1 MKTEFSSTSVRIFAW
16 LSLIANSL
24 IIVSGALVR
33 LTGSGLGCPTWPR
46 CTEDSFVPHGE
57 LGIHG
62 MIEFGNR
69 LITFVVAAAVIMSFL
84 SIWRSVERTPLR
96 MYLAMTIGLGVPLQ
110 AVIGGITVLTDLN
123 PWVVGLHMISSTV
136 MVALAAWLVFDLS
149 GPYGQSE
156 RVTARLSIIV
166 YVVLCASIYLGT
178 VVTGAGPHA
187 GDEQAVRNGL
197 DPETWS
203 RIHALSMWLF
213 IALLL
218 ALIWRLRTH
227 TARGRAIVVL
237 LVTAAQGAI
246 GYAQYFTGLPIPLV
260 ILHLAG
266 ATILLIVTTW
276 LLAATAAP
284 RGVTA
289 ENRSPDIASRWL
301 V

>member
-149 GPYGQSE
+149 GP
-156 RVTARLSIIV
+156 
-166 YVVLCASIYLGT
+166 
-178 VVTGAGPHA
+178 
-187 GDEQAVRNGL
+187 
-197 DPETWS
+197 
-203 RIHALSMWLF
+203 
-213 IALLL
+213 
-218 ALIWRLRTH
+218 
-227 TARGRAIVVL
+227 
-237 LVTAAQGAI
+237 
-246 GYAQYFTGLPIPLV
+246 
-260 ILHLAG
+260 
-266 ATILLIVTTW
+266 
-276 LLAATAAP
+276 
-284 RGVTA
+284 
-289 ENRSPDIASRWL
+289 
-301 V
+301 